1 MIKHIDNVIEQIKH
15 YASVTTNEN
24 RFVVAQDII
33 DRLFI
38 SNYFSVDDMANFI
51 KNELASIFS
60 LSSIETEL
68 LLQEYEGKQKI
79 MHDKLEIVKLK
90 ESLEDIPVYQEPIK
104 CLNFPQVQKIVQYII
119 NNEIIYN
126 KQLFIDFVLNDL
138 SNHFELDE
146 EEKKELQEVI
156 ADDKF

>member
-1 MIKHIDNVIEQIKH
+1 M
-15 YASVTTNEN
+15 
-24 RFVVAQDII
+24 
-33 DRLFI
+33 
-38 SNYFSVDDMANFI
+38 
-51 KNELASIFS
+51 
-60 LSSIETEL
+60 
-68 LLQEYEGKQKI
+68 
-79 MHDKLEIVKLK
+79 
-90 ESLEDIPVYQEPIK
+90 
-104 CLNFPQVQKIVQYII
+104 QKIVQYII

>member
-79 MHDKLEIVKLK
+79 MHDKLEMVKLK